1 MKNKFKVCITLAIML
16 ALFNIIGLTCYA
28 HQQITEVVK
37 KEKTDKEKDVVDIAS
52 SDDRFKTL
60 VTALKAAGLVDTLKG
75 EGPFTVFAPTD
86 DAFAKLP
93 QNTIENLLKPENK
106 DTLVNILTYHV
117 APGKL
122 TAKDIIKLNCK
133 ELKMINGDKSKIEV
147 KKDEVYIDGA
157 KIIITDIKAKNGIIH
172 VIDTVMM
179 P

>member
-1 MKNKFKVCITLAIML
+1 MKNKFKVCITLAVMLTVLNIM
-16 ALFNIIGLTCYA
+16 GLTCYA
-28 HQQITEVVK
+28 HPQITEVAQ
-37 KEKTDKEKDVVDIAS
+37 KEKPGKEKDIVDIAS

-75 EGPFTVFAPTD
+75 ERPFTVFAPTD

-93 QNTIENLLKPENK
+93 KNTIENLLKPENK

-122 TAKDIIKLNCK
+122 TAKDISKLNCK
-133 ELKMINGDKSKIEV
+133 ELKMINGDKAKIEV
-147 KKDEVYIDGA
+147 KNDEVYIDGA